1 MVAWRHTLPPY
12 FLRQGGCLMKKNKGM
27 IVGFLA
33 PAVIIFL
40 IVFLYPIVRT
50 VMMSLYKIEAVTDT
64 MDLWTF
70 VGVQNYQKLFT
81 TAIFKTAM
89 MNIVKIWLI
98 GGIIVM
104 VVSLFFG
111 VILTSGIRGKK
122 FFRAII
128 YLPNI
133 VSAVALA
140 TMWLQYVY
148 SPKFGLLKSVLDAL
162 GLHKLAQTQW
172 TAPENV
178 FWALLLA
185 YCFGMIGY
193 HMLIWMSGIER
204 ISPDL
209 YEAATIDGA
218 NKPQQ
223 FRYMTLPLLK
233 GVFKTNITM
242 WTVSTAAFFVWSQLF
257 SSVTAN
263 RATIVPVQYMYMQ
276 IFGAGNAV
284 TERNAGYGAAI
295 GIILCLCVVLVFT
308 VCNKFIKDDDLE
320 F

>member
-1 MVAWRHTLPPY
+1 
-12 FLRQGGCLMKKNKGM
+12 MKKNKKM

-40 IVFLYPIVRT
+40 IVFLYPIIRT
-50 VMMSLYKIEAVTDT
+50 IMMSMYKIESVTDT
-64 MDLWTF
+64 MEWWTF
-70 VGVQNYQKLFT
+70 VGLGNYQKLFT

-89 MNIVKIWLI
+89 MNILKIWAL
-98 GGIIVM
+98 GGIIVLS
-104 VVSLFFG
+104 VSLLFG

-148 SPKFGLLKSVLDAL
+148 SSKFGLLKGVLDSL
-162 GLHKLAQTQW
+162 GLHKLAKTPW
-172 TAPENV
+172 LDSDHK
-178 FWALLLA
+178 FWALLFA

-209 YEAATIDGA
+209 FEAATIDGA

-223 FRYMTLPLLK
+223 FLYMTMPLLK

-242 WTVSTAAFFVWSQLF
+242 
-257 SSVTAN
+257 
-263 RATIVPVQYMYMQ
+263 
-276 IFGAGNAV
+276 
-284 TERNAGYGAAI
+284 
-295 GIILCLCVVLVFT
+295 
-308 VCNKFIKDDDLE
+308 
-320 F
+320 

>member
-1 MVAWRHTLPPY
+1 
-12 FLRQGGCLMKKNKGM
+12 MKKNKGM
-27 IVGFLA
+27 IVMFLT
-33 PAVIIFL
+33 PAVLMFL
-40 IVFLYPIVRT
+40 VVFLYPIVRT
-50 VMMSLYKIEAVTDT
+50 VMMSFFKIGSVTDSFEF
-64 MDLWTF
+64 WEF
-70 VGVQNYQKLFT
+70 VGIQNYAKLFKT
-81 TAIFKTAM
+81 EIFVTSMA
-89 MNIVKIWLI
+89 NIAKIWLI

-104 VVSLFFG
+104 LLSLLFG

-140 TMWLQYVY
+140 TMWRQYVY
-148 SPKFGLLKSVLDAL
+148 APDFGLLASFFKLIGAD
-162 GLHKLAQTQW
+162 KLAEIQYL
-172 TAPENV
+172 APENA
-178 FWALLLA
+178 FWALLFA

-204 ISPDL
+204 ISPDF

-218 NKPQQ
+218 NKIEQ

-242 WTVSTAAFFVWSQLF
+242 WSVSTAAFFVWSQLF
-257 SSVTAN
+257 SSVMAN
-263 RATIVPVQYMYMQ
+263 KATIVPVQYMYMQ

-295 GIILCLCVVLVFT
+295 GIVLCLCVVLIFT
-308 VCNKFIKDDDLE
+308 VCNAVLKDDDLE

>member
-1 MVAWRHTLPPY
+1 
-12 FLRQGGCLMKKNKGM
+12 MKKNKAM
-27 IVGFLA
+27 IITFLA
-33 PAVIIFL
+33 PAVIFFVAIF
-40 IVFLYPIVRT
+40 VYPICRT
-50 VMMSLYKIEAVTDT
+50 VLMSFFNIEGVTDSIGT
-64 MDLWTF
+64 WTF
-70 VGVQNYQKLFT
+70 TGIENYQTLAKTSLFR
-81 TAIFKTAM
+81 TAM
-89 MNIVKIWLI
+89 MNLGKIWLF

-104 VVSLFFG
+104 SMSLLFAA
-111 VILTSGIRGKK
+111 IITSGIRFKK
-122 FFRAII
+122 FFRAVI

-148 SPKFGLLKSVLDAL
+148 NPQFGLLKNFFTALHLDSLAAIPWTD
-162 GLHKLAQTQW
+162 GDHKFT
-172 TAPENV
+172 
-178 FWALLLA
+178 ALLLA

-193 HMLIWMSGIER
+193 HMLIWTSGIER

-218 NKPQQ
+218 NKIQQ

-242 WTVSTAAFFVWSQLF
+242 WSVTSVGFFVWSQLF
-257 SSVTAN
+257 STVTADK
-263 RATIVPVQYMYMQ
+263 ATIVPVQYMYMHT
-276 IFGAGNAV
+276 FGAGNAV

-295 GIILCLCVVLVFT
+295 GIILCLCVVIIFT
-308 VCNKFIKDDDLE
+308 ICNKLIKDDDLE

>member
-1 MVAWRHTLPPY
+1 
-12 FLRQGGCLMKKNKGM
+12 MKKNKGM
-27 IVGFLA
+27 IIGFLT
-33 PAVIIFL
+33 PAVLIFL
-40 IVFLYPIVRT
+40 VVFLYPIVRT
-50 VMMSLYKIEAVTDT
+50 ILMSFFKIGSVTDSFEF
-64 MDLWTF
+64 WQF
-70 VGVQNYQKLFT
+70 VGIENYQKLFRT
-81 TAIFKTAM
+81 QIFVLAM
-89 MNIVKIWLI
+89 KNIMMIWLL

-104 VVSLFFG
+104 VLSLLFG

-140 TMWLQYVY
+140 TMWRQYVY
-148 SPKFGLLKSVLDAL
+148 SPDFGLLASFFKLIGAD
-162 GLHKLAQTQW
+162 KLAEIQYL
-172 TAPENV
+172 APENS
-178 FWALLLA
+178 FWALLFA
-185 YCFGMIGY
+185 YCFGMVGY

-204 ISPDL
+204 ISPDY

-218 NKPQQ
+218 NKIQQ

-263 RATIVPVQYMYMQ
+263 KATIVPVQYMYMQ

-295 GIILCLCVVLVFT
+295 GIILCLCVVVIFT
-308 VCNKFIKDDDLE
+308 VCNAVLKDDDLE

>member
-1 MVAWRHTLPPY
+1 
-12 FLRQGGCLMKKNKGM
+12 MKKNKGM

-89 MNIVKIWLI
+89 TNIVKIWLI

-104 VVSLFFG
+104 IVSLLFG

-140 TMWLQYVY
+140 KMWLQYVY

-162 GLHKLAQTQW
+162 GLHKLAETQW

-223 FRYMTLPLLK
+223 FRFMTLPLLK

-263 RATIVPVQYMYMQ
+263 RSTIVPVQYMYMQ

>member
-1 MVAWRHTLPPY
+1 
-12 FLRQGGCLMKKNKGM
+12 MKKNKGM
-27 IVGFLA
+27 IIGFLM
-33 PAVIIFL
+33 PAVIMFL
-40 IVFLYPIVRT
+40 AVFLYPIIRT
-50 VMMSLYKIEAVTDT
+50 VLMSLFKIESVTDT
-64 MDLWTF
+64 ADMWQF
-70 VGVQNYQKLFT
+70 VGISNYEKLLST
-81 TAIFKTAM
+81 DIFRTAM
-89 MNIVKIWLI
+89 WNIGRIWLF
-98 GGIIVM
+98 GGLIVM
-104 VVSLFFG
+104 LLSLLLG
-111 VILTSGIRGKK
+111 VILTSGIKGKK
-122 FFRAII
+122 VFRAII

-148 SPKFGLLKSVLDAL
+148 SPKFGLLKSVLEFV
-162 GLHKLAQTQW
+162 GLDKLAKTQW
-172 TAPENV
+172 TAPDNV
-178 FWALLLA
+178 FWALLIA
-185 YCFGMIGY
+185 YCFGMVGY

-204 ISPDL
+204 ISPDF

-242 WTVSTAAFFVWSQLF
+242 WSVSTAAFFVWSQLF

-263 RATIVPVQYMYMQ
+263 KATIVPVQYMYMN

-284 TERNAGYGAAI
+284 TERNAGYGASI
-295 GIILCLCVVLVFT
+295 GIVLCLCVVLVFT
-308 VCNKFIKDDDLE
+308 VCNLLIKDDDLE

>member
-1 MVAWRHTLPPY
+1 
-12 FLRQGGCLMKKNKGM
+12 MKKNKGM
-27 IVGFLA
+27 IIAFLA

-40 IVFLYPIVRT
+40 IVFLYPIIRT
-50 VMMSLYKIEAVTDT
+50 VMMSLYKIDAVTDT
-64 MDLWTF
+64 MDFWTF
-70 VGVQNYQKLFT
+70 VGIQNYQKLFT
-81 TAIFKTAM
+81 TSIFRTAM
-89 MNIVKIWLI
+89 ANIGKIWLF

-104 VVSLFFG
+104 ALSLLFG

-122 FFRAII
+122 IFRAII

-133 VSAVALA
+133 ISAVALA

-148 SPKFGLLKSVLDAL
+148 SPKFGLLKSILDKL
-162 GLHKLAQTQW
+162 GLHKLAETQW
-172 TAPENV
+172 TAPDHA
-178 FWALLLA
+178 FWALLAA
-185 YCFGMIGY
+185 YCFGMVGY

-204 ISPDL
+204 ISPDF

-263 RATIVPVQYMYMQ
+263 KATIVPVQYMYLQ
-276 IFGAGNAV
+276 IFGAGNAI

-295 GIILCLCVVLVFT
+295 GIVLCLCVVIVFT
-308 VCNKFIKDDDLE
+308 VTNRLLKDDDLE

>member
-1 MVAWRHTLPPY
+1 MR
-12 FLRQGGCLMKKNKGM
+12 KNKGM
-27 IVGFLA
+27 IIGFLT
-33 PAVIIFL
+33 PAVIMFL
-40 IVFLYPIVRT
+40 IVFLYPICRT
-50 VMMSLYKIEAVTDT
+50 VIMSFFKIDSVTSTTDT
-64 MDLWTF
+64 WQF
-70 VGVQNYQKLFT
+70 VGAGNYQKLFAT
-81 TAIFKTAM
+81 DIFRTAM
-89 MNIVKIWLI
+89 FNITRIWLL
-98 GGIIVM
+98 GGLIVLIL
-104 VVSLFFG
+104 SLLFG

-122 FFRAII
+122 LFRAII

-148 SPKFGLLKSVLDAL
+148 SPKFGLLKSVLETI
-162 GLHKLAQTQW
+162 GLKELAKTQW

-178 FWALLLA
+178 FWALLFA

-204 ISPDL
+204 ISPEY

-218 NKPQQ
+218 NKIQQ

-242 WTVSTAAFFVWSQLF
+242 WSVSTAAFFVWSQLF

-263 RATIVPVQYMYMQ
+263 KATIVPVQYMYMN

-295 GIILCLCVVLVFT
+295 GIILCVCIVVIFT
-308 VCNKFIKDDDLE
+308 ICNILIKDDDLE

>member
-1 MVAWRHTLPPY
+1 
-12 FLRQGGCLMKKNKGM
+12 MKKNKGM
-27 IVGFLA
+27 IIGFLA
-33 PAVIIFL
+33 PAVLIFL
-40 IVFLYPIVRT
+40 AVFLYPIVRT
-50 VMMSLYKIEAVTDT
+50 VIMSFFKISFVTDSV
-64 MDLWTF
+64 DLWKF
-70 VGVQNYQKLFT
+70 VGIENYQKLFAT
-81 TAIFKTAM
+81 DIFRTSM
-89 MNIVKIWLI
+89 MNIGKIWLL

-104 VVSLFFG
+104 TVSLLFA

-122 FFRAII
+122 IFRAII

-148 SPKFGLLKSVLDAL
+148 SPKFGLLKNVLDKL
-162 GLHKLAQTQW
+162 GLHELAKTQW
-172 TAPENV
+172 TAPDHV
-178 FWALLLA
+178 FWALLFA

-204 ISPDL
+204 ISPDF
-209 YEAATIDGA
+209 YEAATLDGA
-218 NKPQQ
+218 NKINQ

-242 WTVSTAAFFVWSQLF
+242 WSVSTAGFFVWSQLF

-263 RATIVPVQYMYMQ
+263 KATIVPVQYMYSQ
-276 IFGAGNAV
+276 IFGAGNTV

-295 GIILCLCVVLVFT
+295 GIILCICVVLIFT
-308 VCNKFIKDDDLE
+308 ICNALVKDDDLE

>member
-1 MVAWRHTLPPY
+1 
-12 FLRQGGCLMKKNKGM
+12 MKKNKGM
-27 IVGFLA
+27 IVAFLA
-33 PAVIIFL
+33 PAVLMFL

-50 VMMSLYKIEAVTDT
+50 VMMSFFKIGSVTDAFEF
-64 MDLWTF
+64 WEF
-70 VGVQNYQKLFT
+70 VGIGNYEKLFT
-81 TAIFKTAM
+81 TDIFQQAM
-89 MNIVKIWLI
+89 LNIVRIWLI

-104 VVSLFFG
+104 LVSLLFG
-111 VILTSGIRGKK
+111 VILTSGLKGKK
-122 FFRAII
+122 FFRAVI

-140 TMWLQYVY
+140 TMWRQYVY
-148 SPKFGLLKSVLDAL
+148 SPDYGLLASFFKMIGAD
-162 GLHKLAQTQW
+162 KLAQTQW
-172 TAPENV
+172 LAPENS
-178 FWALLLA
+178 FWALLFA

-204 ISPDL
+204 ISPDY

-218 NKPQQ
+218 GKIEQ

-263 RATIVPVQYMYMQ
+263 KSTIVPVQYMYMQ

-308 VCNKFIKDDDLE
+308 ICNALIKDDDLE

>member
-1 MVAWRHTLPPY
+1 
-12 FLRQGGCLMKKNKGM
+12 M

-33 PAVIIFL
+33 PAVIIFSL
-40 IVFLYPIVRT
+40 VFLYPICRT
-50 VMMSLYKIEAVTDT
+50 VIMSFFKIDSVTAATDT
-64 MDLWTF
+64 WQF
-70 VGVQNYQKLFT
+70 VGIGNYQKLFT
-81 TAIFKTAM
+81 TDIFKTAM
-89 MNIVKIWLI
+89 FNIARIWFI
-98 GGIIVM
+98 GGLIVLII
-104 VVSLFFG
+104 SLLFG

-148 SPKFGLLKSVLDAL
+148 SPKFGLLKSFLDAI
-162 GLHKLAQTQW
+162 GLHELAKTQW
-172 TAPENV
+172 TAPEHV
-178 FWALLLA
+178 FWALLFA

-204 ISPDL
+204 ISPEY

-218 NKPQQ
+218 NKIQQ

-233 GVFKTNITM
+233 GVLKTNITM
-242 WTVSTAAFFVWSQLF
+242 WSVSTAAFFVWSQLF

-263 RATIVPVQYMYMQ
+263 KGTIVPVQYMYMN

-295 GIILCLCVVLVFT
+295 GIILCICIVVIFT
-308 VCNKFIKDDDLE
+308 ICNLLIKDDDLE

>member
-1 MVAWRHTLPPY
+1 
-12 FLRQGGCLMKKNKGM
+12 MKRNRKM

-40 IVFLYPIVRT
+40 MVFLYPIIRT
-50 VMMSLYKIEAVTDT
+50 IMMSLFKIDSVTDS
-64 MDLWTF
+64 MEFWTF
-70 VGVQNYQKLFT
+70 VGFQNYQKLFT
-81 TAIFKTAM
+81 TAIFKKAM
-89 MNIVKIWLI
+89 FNILKIWAI
-98 GGIIVM
+98 GGAIVL
-104 VVSLFFG
+104 SLSLLFA

-122 FFRAII
+122 IFRAII

-148 SPKFGLLKSVLDAL
+148 SPRYGLLKSFFEAL
-162 GLHKLAQTQW
+162 GLQKLAEIPWLDTDHK
-172 TAPENV
+172 
-178 FWALLLA
+178 FWALLFA
-185 YCFGMIGY
+185 YCFGMVGY

-204 ISPDL
+204 IGPDY

-242 WTVSTAAFFVWSQLF
+242 WSVSIAAFFVWSQLF
-257 SSVTAN
+257 STVTADE
-263 RATIVPVQYMYMQ
+263 ATIVPVQYMYMQ
-276 IFGAGNAV
+276 TFGAGNAV

-295 GIILCLCVVLVFT
+295 GIILCICIVVIFT
-308 VCNKFIKDDDLE
+308 ICNRLIKDDDLE

>member
-1 MVAWRHTLPPY
+1 
-12 FLRQGGCLMKKNKGM
+12 M

-40 IVFLYPIVRT
+40 IVFLYPIIRT
-50 VMMSLYKIEAVTDT
+50 IMMSMYKIESVTDT
-64 MDLWTF
+64 MEWWTF
-70 VGVQNYQKLFT
+70 VGLGNYQKLFT

-89 MNIVKIWLI
+89 MNILKIWAL
-98 GGIIVM
+98 GGIIVLS
-104 VVSLFFG
+104 VSLLFG
-111 VILTSGIRGKK
+111 VILTSGIHGKK

-148 SPKFGLLKSVLDAL
+148 SPRYGLLKDLFTALHLDNLAKIQFL
-162 GLHKLAQTQW
+162 DNDHK
-172 TAPENV
+172 
-178 FWALLLA
+178 FWALLFA
-185 YCFGMIGY
+185 YCFGMVGY
-193 HMLIWMSGIER
+193 HMLIWLSGIER
-204 ISPDL
+204 ISPEY

-218 NKPQQ
+218 TKPAQ

-242 WTVSTAAFFVWSQLF
+242 WSVSSVGFFVWSQLF
-257 SSVTAN
+257 STVTADTQ
-263 RATIVPVQYMYMQ
+263 TITPYVYMYMQ
-276 IFGAGNAV
+276 IFGGGNTV
-284 TERNAGYGAAI
+284 TERNAGLGAAI
-295 GIILCLCVVLVFT
+295 GVLLSVCVVIVFT
-308 VCNKFIKDDDLE
+308 ICNRVIKDDDLE

>member
-1 MVAWRHTLPPY
+1 
-12 FLRQGGCLMKKNKGM
+12 MKKNKKM

-40 IVFLYPIVRT
+40 IVFLYPIIRT
-50 VMMSLYKIEAVTDT
+50 IMMSMYKIESVTDT
-64 MDLWTF
+64 MEWWTF
-70 VGVQNYQKLFT
+70 VGLGNYQKLFT

-89 MNIVKIWLI
+89 MNILKIWAL
-98 GGIIVM
+98 GGIIVLS
-104 VVSLFFG
+104 VSLLFG

-148 SPKFGLLKSVLDAL
+148 SSKFGLLKSVLDSL
-162 GLHKLAQTQW
+162 GLHKLAKTPW
-172 TAPENV
+172 LDSDHK
-178 FWALLLA
+178 FWALLFA
-185 YCFGMIGY
+185 YCFGMVGY
-193 HMLIWMSGIER
+193 HMLIWLSGIER
-204 ISPDL
+204 ISPEY

-218 NKPQQ
+218 TKPAQ

-242 WTVSTAAFFVWSQLF
+242 WSVSSVGFFVWSQLF
-257 SSVTAN
+257 STVTADTQ
-263 RATIVPVQYMYMQ
+263 TITPYVYMYMQ
-276 IFGAGNAV
+276 IFGGGNTV
-284 TERNAGYGAAI
+284 TERNAGLGAAI
-295 GIILCLCVVLVFT
+295 GVLLSVCVVIVFT
-308 VCNKFIKDDDLE
+308 ICNRVIKDDDLE